1 VPLCAQFNILLP
13 PGRSVKGI
21 HNSAYKDVVAI
32 ASGRERAEQ
41 AAKETPAKL

>member
-1 VPLCAQFNILLP
+1 MCAQFNILRGLP